1 MYILDVGIVYESLR
15 TCHGVY
21 KHTLTAYVAYI
32 KKITDPAFDIHEPWS
47 ARIDKGQCVF
57 DFKAPF
63 LSIKTNFV
71 VSESIL
77 KGRYISFFEMS
88 AGESVASPGAST
100 PDISREST
108 EIFSDPCPEA

>member
-32 KKITDPAFDIHEPWS
+32 KKITDPAFDIHEPGS

-63 LSIKTNFV
+63 FV
-71 VSESIL
+71 NKDEFCSVRID
-77 KGRYISFFEMS
+77 FE
-88 AGESVASPGAST
+88 
-100 PDISREST
+100 REVY
-108 EIFSDPCPEA
+108 FVFRDVGG